1 MRLATIWFGANDA
14 CLKPS
19 PQHVPLD
26 RFRANL
32 HTLIE
37 RVPAGAAIVL
47 IAPPPVNTYQRGA
60 DLASRDPPKE
70 LDRSFEVTKQYA
82 EAVKE
87 VGSEKAVPVVDVW
100 TVLWEAVGK
109 DERKLDQVL
118 SDGLHLNAAGY
129 EVRLALVNWKE

>member
-1 MRLATIWFGANDA
+1 MAWHR
-14 CLKPS
+14 
-19 PQHVPLD
+19 
-26 RFRANL
+26 
-32 HTLIE
+32 
-37 RVPAGAAIVL
+37 L
-47 IAPPPVNTYQRGA
+47 IAPPPVNIYQRGA

-87 VGSEKAVPVVDVW
+87 VGSEKTVPVVDVW

-109 DERKLDQVL
+109 DERKLEQVL

-129 EVRLALVNWKE
+129 EVRLALLNWKE